1 MVSVTKYV
9 NNSCKTHHTT
19 QTGRFVIQ
27 TLKQSNKKSYNSK
40 KYNIIPSKKVDLLI
54 KKSTVLELQIIGD
67 GVVNINCTLSNEPFD
82 YNLKTRFKLI
92 VKFGE
97 YYDDTNDELLI
108 LPQGSHSI
116 NLDQFLYEMVVL
128 SMPIRNVHPGV
139 EDGSIKSDVINRLK
153 DFDIN
158 NEKSSNFDPRWDKLK
173 KLKK

>member
-1 MVSVTKYV
+1 MS
-9 NNSCKTHHTT
+9 
-19 QTGRFVIQ
+19 I
-27 TLKQSNKKSYNSK
+27 SNKFILKFAGLKDGKHKFEYEADNSFFK
-40 KYNIIPSKKVDLLI
+40 IYDYREFNDANINFNVDFI

-97 YYDDTNDELLI
+97 YYDDSNDELLI

>member
-1 MVSVTKYV
+1 MS
-9 NNSCKTHHTT
+9 
-19 QTGRFVIQ
+19 I
-27 TLKQSNKKSYNSK
+27 SNKFILKFAGLKDGKHKFEYEADNSFFKTYN
-40 KYNIIPSKKVDLLI
+40 YREFNDANINFNIDFI

-97 YYDDTNDELLI
+97 YYDDSNDELLI

>member
-1 MVSVTKYV
+1 MSV
-9 NNSCKTHHTT
+9 
-19 QTGRFVIQ
+19 
-27 TLKQSNKKSYNSK
+27 SK
-40 KYNIIPSKKVDLLI
+40 KFILKFAGLKDGKHKFEYEADNSFFKVYDYREFNDANINFNIDFI
-54 KKSTVLELQIIGD
+54 KKPTVLELQIIGD

-97 YYDDTNDELLI
+97 YYDDSNDELLI

-128 SMPIRNVHPGV
+128 SMPIRNVHPGI
-139 EDGSIKSDVINRLK
+139 EDGSIKSDILNRLK

-158 NEKSSNFDPRWDKLK
+158 KEKSSNFDPRWDKLK
-173 KLKK
+173 QLKK

>member
-1 MVSVTKYV
+1 MS
-9 NNSCKTHHTT
+9 
-19 QTGRFVIQ
+19 I
-27 TLKQSNKKSYNSK
+27 SNKFILKFAGLKDGKHKFEYEADNSFFK
-40 KYNIIPSKKVDLLI
+40 IYDYCEFNDANIKFNIDFI

-97 YYDDTNDELLI
+97 YYDDSNDELLI
-108 LPQGSHSI
+108 LPHGSHSI

-139 EDGSIKSDVINRLK
+139 EDGSIKSDIINRLK

>member
-1 MVSVTKYV
+1 MSISSKFILKFAGLKEGKHKFDYEAD
-9 NNSCKTHHTT
+9 NSFFKIYDY
-19 QTGRFVIQ
+19 REF
-27 TLKQSNKKSYNSK
+27 NDA
-40 KYNIIPSKKVDLLI
+40 NINFNIDFI
-54 KKSTVLELQIIGD
+54 KKPTVLELQIIGD

-97 YYDDTNDELLI
+97 YYDDSNDELLI

-158 NEKSSNFDPRWDKLK
+158 NEKSSNFDPRWNKLK

>member
-1 MVSVTKYV
+1 MS
-9 NNSCKTHHTT
+9 
-19 QTGRFVIQ
+19 I
-27 TLKQSNKKSYNSK
+27 SNKFILKFAGLKEGKHKFDYEADNSFFK
-40 KYNIIPSKKVDLLI
+40 IYDYREFNDANINFNVDFI

-97 YYDDTNDELLI
+97 YYDDSNDELLI

>member
-1 MVSVTKYV
+1 MS
-9 NNSCKTHHTT
+9 
-19 QTGRFVIQ
+19 I
-27 TLKQSNKKSYNSK
+27 SNKFILKFAGLKDGKHKFEYEADNSFFKTYN
-40 KYNIIPSKKVDLLI
+40 YREFNDANINFNIDFI

-67 GVVNINCTLSNEPFD
+67 GIVNINCTLSNEPFD

-97 YYDDTNDELLI
+97 YYDDSNDELLI
-108 LPQGSHSI
+108 LPHGSHSI

>member
-1 MVSVTKYV
+1 MS
-9 NNSCKTHHTT
+9 
-19 QTGRFVIQ
+19 I
-27 TLKQSNKKSYNSK
+27 SNKFILKFAGLKDGKHKFEYEADNSFFK
-40 KYNIIPSKKVDLLI
+40 KYNYREFNDANINFNVDFI

-97 YYDDTNDELLI
+97 YHDDSNDELLI

-139 EDGSIKSDVINRLK
+139 EDGSIKSDVINLSL
-153 DFDIN
+153 IHI
-158 NEKSSNFDPRWDKLK
+158 
-173 KLKK
+173 

>member
-1 MVSVTKYV
+1 MS
-9 NNSCKTHHTT
+9 
-19 QTGRFVIQ
+19 I
-27 TLKQSNKKSYNSK
+27 SNKFILKFAGLKDGKHKFEYEADNSFFK
-40 KYNIIPSKKVDLLI
+40 IYDYCEFNDANINFNIDFI

-97 YYDDTNDELLI
+97 YYDDSNDELLI